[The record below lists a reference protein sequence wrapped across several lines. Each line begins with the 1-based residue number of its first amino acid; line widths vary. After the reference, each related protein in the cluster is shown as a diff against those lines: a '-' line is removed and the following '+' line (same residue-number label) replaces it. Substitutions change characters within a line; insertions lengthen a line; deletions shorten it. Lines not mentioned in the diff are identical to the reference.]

1 MLKRLQKPRKEN
13 VLWDS
18 VDAAEDIKDLAAGG
32 ALSSSSL
39 SCFCS
44 AAATTAATTALPLAA
59 ADLA

>member
-32 ALSSSSL
+32 ALSSSL